1 MRSTDDE
8 ETHKMELA
16 ALAEKDPAFYKY
28 LQENDKELLNFT
40 MPTRD
45 DAEVMNQDGGFALDG
60 SDKGSEADEREEE
73 VPILTAEKLKIWQ
86 KAILEVGSD
95 LHNDF
100 RDNRPPYFTD
110 TFFARIEETP
120 HCIPQRSSNERGR

>member
-1 MRSTDDE
+1 L
-8 ETHKMELA
+8 ELA

-40 MPTRD
+40 MPARD
-45 DAEVMNQDGGFALDG
+45 GPEDMSQDGGFAPDG
-60 SDKGSEADEREEE
+60 SDDGSEADKGEEE
-73 VPILTAEKLKIWQ
+73 VPILTTEKLKIWQ

-100 RDNRPPYFTD
+100 RDNKPTYFTD
-110 TFFARIEETP
+110 TFFARVEETP
-120 HCIPQRSSNERGR
+120 DCIPQRGSYERGR